1 MLLMLS
7 FALRHHPWQRRHLIH
22 VHGGGLKSTKFINL
36 IPPTVVA
43 WLLQYSGSRVEHR
56 DGFSSHK

>member
-1 MLLMLS
+1 MS
-7 FALRHHPWQRRHLIH
+7 HLASRIDSSA
-22 VHGGGLKSTKFINL
+22 VRYAGINNIYNL

-43 WLLQYSGSRVEHR
+43 MLLQYSGSRFEHR